1 LLNFHFRLPTL
12 KVIGES
18 TAWALTVCLQTSL
31 SAPLAP
37 PVLSHGASLQVAWPS
52 VPCPPSAT
60 DPKPPVLL
68 SPQTGTSLAWVLPPL
83 RPRSILVVDASGGNP
98 KLATPGNILGRL
110 WWAARLSVCV

>member
-68 SPQTGTSLAWVLPPL
+68 SPQTGTSLAWGTPAPSSTKHTGCGCQWWQ
-83 RPRSILVVDASGGNP
+83 PEACYTGQHTGPAVV
-98 KLATPGNILGRL
+98 
-110 WWAARLSVCV
+110 

>member
-60 DPKPPVLL
+60 DPKPPVTRVGYSRPFVHEAYWLWMPVVATRSLL
-68 SPQTGTSLAWVLPPL
+68 H
-83 RPRSILVVDASGGNP
+83 R
-98 KLATPGNILGRL
+98 ATY
-110 WWAARLSVCV
+110 WAGCG